1 MAAIAAL
8 DKIYPLKTKRLVDD
22 SSDSNSI
29 NPLTNFSG
37 TQRSASK
44 ACSSKFQAFLKTKKV
59 KLFRVI
65 VSTDK
70 TEFVVTNHLTQD
82 SIDAQASSP
91 LSVESGA
98 GERNHTT
105 FALLVWARLKQI
117 ADASGTTIYQ
127 LKSGLLSNYLM
138 EHLKSPTIAMKL
150 SHACSYN

>member
-1 MAAIAAL
+1 VIA
-8 DKIYPLKTKRLVDD
+8 
-22 SSDSNSI
+22 NSI
-29 NPLTNFSG
+29 NPLTNSSG

-44 ACSSKFQAFLKTKKV
+44 ASSSKFQAFLKTKKV

-82 SIDAQASSP
+82 SIDAQPSSP

-98 GERNHTT
+98 GERNHIT

-117 ADASGTTIYQ
+117 ADASGTTIY
-127 LKSGLLSNYLM
+127 
-138 EHLKSPTIAMKL
+138 
-150 SHACSYN
+150 